1 MTHSTIDNNDGRQDT
16 HTGCGTTHDTNKTIF
31 QVPNT
36 LEADTIPV
44 IGSSCMP
51 LDIIDN
57 QENGSTSSAV
67 HHHASAPVD
76 YYPGRIGP
84 PTIPDY
90 KINQG
95 DFNEVSVSFKRDIA
109 WSIAGSF
116 VGEDLKLSGSW
127 TPFNK
132 TVSSYD
138 TVSCNELYL
147 PVTHPP
153 EYPIFK
159 DYLDFLVEVIDE
171 LEISHIFVRSHIF
184 KTMRY
189 LMER

>member
-1 MTHSTIDNNDGRQDT
+1 MIQLQRTKFTTFRKGVMTHNTIDNNDGRQDT
-16 HTGCGTTHDTNKTIF
+16 LTGSGITHNTNKTIF

-51 LDIIDN
+51 LDIIDR
-57 QENGSTSSAV
+57 QDNGSTSSAV
-67 HHHASAPVD
+67 HHRASAPFD

-90 KINQG
+90 KIIQG

-109 WSIAGSF
+109 CSIAGSF
-116 VGEDLKLSGSW
+116 VGDDLELLGSW
-127 TPFNK
+127 TPFKK

-138 TVSCNELYL
+138 TVSCNKLY
-147 PVTHPP
+147 
-153 EYPIFK
+153 
-159 DYLDFLVEVIDE
+159 
-171 LEISHIFVRSHIF
+171 
-184 KTMRY
+184 
-189 LMER
+189 